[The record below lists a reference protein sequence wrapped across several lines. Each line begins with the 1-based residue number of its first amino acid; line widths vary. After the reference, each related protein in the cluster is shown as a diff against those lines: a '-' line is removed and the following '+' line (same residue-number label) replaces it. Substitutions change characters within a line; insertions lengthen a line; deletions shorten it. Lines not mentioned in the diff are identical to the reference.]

1 MSRGPGRVQ
10 REVAILIAAN
20 ADGAWTTADL
30 CQDIYGVKTAEKKH
44 RVAVIRALE
53 RMELP
58 PLWKVWRIGRPGCE
72 LGLYNAGSVM
82 STVRK
87 GCINKGENASDPAV
101 LKEWTER
108 DGIKRATK
116 DVREAVRYHKASPV
130 GKIEIRLNAARAFVD
145 RALVAEL
152 EAELQAAKTDG
163 PPSREAR
170 SPERRAQARPGAV
183 YAASVIQAS
192 LPSQPS
198 HRRSR

>member
-30 CQDIYGVKTAEKKH
+30 CQHIYGVKTAEKKH

-87 GCINKGENASDPAV
+87 GCINKGEDASDPAV
-101 LKEWTER
+101 LKEWADR

-116 DVREAVRYHKASPV
+116 EVREARAYHEASPA
-130 GKIEIRLNAARAFVD
+130 GKIKMRIGWARMLGE
-145 RALVAEL
+145 RASITEL
-152 EAELQAAKTDG
+152 EAELADLE
-163 PPSREAR
+163 SS
-170 SPERRAQARPGAV
+170 SPCP
-183 YAASVIQAS
+183 
-192 LPSQPS
+192 QPS
-198 HRRSR
+198 LRRSQ